1 MMNDQENN
9 TPVAQETET
18 KETQVAQE
26 VTTDVGATAAA
37 SSPET
42 TAAETPETQTTAEA
56 PTQETTPEAQEPQEL
71 SPEEKI
77 QRLEATIESLK
88 QELSITKNELEKTT
102 AQLQAAIAQYR
113 NLQADFER
121 FRERTSK
128 EKQELEFQVK
138 KKVIT
143 ALLPTVDNFERAR
156 SQIKP
161 ANDGEMAIH
170 RSYQGVYKTFVEG
183 LKQLG
188 VSAMRAENQ
197 PFDPNYHEALLREPT
212 NEYPEGTVIE
222 QLTRGYMLDGVV
234 LRHAQ
239 VKVAVPL
246 ETESAAAEATTSQS
260 ASEQPQEEA
269 QG

>member
-1 MMNDQENN
+1 MNDQEKN
-9 TPVAQETET
+9 TQIAQETEIR
-18 KETQVAQE
+18 EEQVAPEATPE
-26 VTTDVGATAAA
+26 VATESAGATTATE
-37 SSPET
+37 SPET
-42 TAAETPETQTTAEA
+42 TTTEGEA
-56 PTQETTPEAQEPQEL
+56 PQEKTKETTQETQEQQEL
-71 SPEEKI
+71 SPDEKI
-77 QRLEATIESLK
+77 QNLEATIESLK
-88 QELSITKNELEKTT
+88 QELIRTKNELEKTT

-113 NLQADFER
+113 NLQADFDR

-138 KKVIT
+138 KRVIT

-246 ETESAAAEATTSQS
+246 ETESAPAESQS
-260 ASEQPQEEA
+260 PPEQPQEEK
-269 QG
+269 GEENN